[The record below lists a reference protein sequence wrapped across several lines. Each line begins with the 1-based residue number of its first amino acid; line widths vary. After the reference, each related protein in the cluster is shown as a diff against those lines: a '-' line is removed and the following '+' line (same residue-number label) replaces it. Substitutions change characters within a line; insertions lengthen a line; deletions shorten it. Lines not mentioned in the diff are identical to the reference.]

1 MLFEGNLN
9 FTFNP
14 PAIFSLLLSSKSL
27 LLDLFSS
34 LYPFVF
40 CSLASGS
47 SGNSYYVGNGDEGIL
62 IDAGISARRIV
73 KSLAENGISMAQIKA
88 VLVTHDHSDHV
99 KGLPVLANKYRLPVL
114 ATAECLHAITNHYLS
129 KEINADLLQAI
140 RPKQKIILAGLE
152 INAFKV
158 SHDGSGNVGY
168 HLRNNQTSLTL
179 ATDLGFLDEEAI
191 FYLKKASAI
200 ILESNYDDE
209 MLENGSYP
217 YYLKQRIKSPT
228 GHLSNADAAGFL
240 RNHFHQGIKNVF
252 LCHLSQHNNNP
263 ELAHFSAM
271 EALNGN
277 GHKLP
282 ELIHVLPRAEA
293 SSLYHL

>member
-1 MLFEGNLN
+1 
-9 FTFNP
+9 
-14 PAIFSLLLSSKSL
+14 L

-47 SGNSYYVGNGDEGIL
+47 SGNSYFVGSGDEGVL

-88 VLVTHDHSDHV
+88 ILITHDHSDHI
-99 KGLPVLANKYRLPVL
+99 KGLPVLANKFRLPVL
-114 ATAECLHAITNHYLS
+114 ATAECLGGIASHYLA
-129 KEINADLLQAI
+129 KEVDQELFQAI
-140 RPKQKIILAGLE
+140 RPKQKIVLAGLE

-217 YYLKQRIKSPT
+217 HHLKQRIRSNT
-228 GHLSNADAAGFL
+228 GHLSNADTANFL

-252 LCHLSQHNNNP
+252 LCHLSQHNNLP
-263 ELAHFSAM
+263 ELAHSSALK
-271 EALNGN
+271 ALNGN

-282 ELIHVLPRAEA
+282 ELIHVLPRSKATT
-293 SSLYHL
+293 LFHL

>member
-1 MLFEGNLN
+1 
-9 FTFNP
+9 
-14 PAIFSLLLSSKSL
+14 L

-47 SGNSYYVGNGDEGIL
+47 SGNSYYIGNGDEGIL

-88 VLVTHDHSDHV
+88 ILITHDHSDHI
-99 KGLPVLANKYRLPVL
+99 KGLPVLANKFRLPVL
-114 ATAECLHAITNHYLS
+114 ATAECLGGIASHYLA

-140 RPKQKIILAGLE
+140 RPKRKIILAGLE
-152 INAFKV
+152 INAFSV

-168 HLRNNQTSLTL
+168 HLRNNYSSLTL
-179 ATDLGFLDEEAI
+179 ATDLGFLDEDAI
-191 FYLKKASAI
+191 FYLKKASSI

-209 MLENGSYP
+209 LLENGSYP

-228 GHLSNADAAGFL
+228 GHLSNADAACFL
-240 RNHFHQGIKNVF
+240 RNHFHEGIKNVF

-263 ELAHFSAM
+263 ELAHFSAL

-282 ELIHVLPRAEA
+282 ELIHVLPRGKA
-293 SSLYHL
+293 SSLFHL